1 MIYATFRYSKVY
13 LFDRKR
19 EVVENESS
27 LGKKSSYFHKKMSK
41 QLKISNDNFK

>member
-1 MIYATFRYSKVY
+1 MQLFGTRRSIY
-13 LFDRKR
+13 LIEKR